1 MDPLVAAPVAAASG
15 LNATLPLL
23 TLLVVARLT
32 ERSLGWPLDGLDNN
46 EFFALLGAV
55 ALFELVADKIPV
67 VDHFLHA
74 FWMPV
79 AAAAGAAVLASS
91 AGDDGLTTTA
101 GLLGLGG
108 ATTALASHGVRAL
121 VRPVVTT
128 TTAGLGNPVISTV
141 EDSAAVGVTL
151 AALLVPVLAVVAFA
165 GWLLAGALLFATAR
179 RGRRSA

>member
-32 ERSLGWPLDGLDNN
+32 GRSLGWPLDGLDNY
-46 EFFALLGAV
+46 EFVALLGGV
-55 ALFELVADKIPV
+55 ALLEVVADKIPG
-67 VDHFLHA
+67 VDHFLHVVWA
-74 FWMPV
+74 PM
-79 AAAAGAAVLASS
+79 AAAAGAAILASS
-91 AGDDGLTTTA
+91 AGDDGLTTTS

-121 VRPVVTT
+121 ARPVVTAS
-128 TTAGLGNPVISTV
+128 TAGLGNPVISSI

-165 GWLLAGALLFATAR
+165 GWLLAGVLLFARPR
-179 RGRRSA
+179 RHRG